1 MSTQSRIEW
10 TEHTW
15 NPVVGCTK
23 VSPGCKHCY
32 AEVMA
37 RRLRAMGAS
46 GYEDGFKLRLRPEK
60 LDDPLRRRKPTIY
73 FVNSM
78 SDLFHPK
85 VPGKFVESVFQVM
98 TAANW
103 HVFQLLTK
111 RPDRMAAFLQK
122 RRIADHIWV
131 GTSVEN
137 RRHGVPRIDRL
148 REVNAAV
155 RFLSV
160 EPLLE
165 NVGKI
170 DLRGIAW
177 VIVGGES
184 GPRARPMEPDWARSV
199 HQQCIDA
206 GTRFFFKQ
214 WGTHGPDGIRRTKKS
229 NGRIFEGKVWSEMPQ
244 FGSAAGARSWV

>member
-60 LDDPLRRRKPTIY
+60 LHDPLRRRKPTIY

-78 SDLFHPK
+78 SDLFHPQ
-85 VPGKFVESVFQVM
+85 VPGAFVESVFRVM

-103 HVFQLLTK
+103 HVFQVLTK
-111 RPDRMAAFLQK
+111 RPDRMAELMQQ

-148 REVNAAV
+148 REINAAV

-165 NVGKI
+165 NIGRI
-170 DLRGIAW
+170 DLHGIAW

-184 GPRARPMEPDWARSV
+184 GPHARPMEPEWARSV
-199 HQQCIDA
+199 HQQCVA
-206 GTRFFFKQ
+206 SGTQFFFKQ
-214 WGTHGPDGIRRTKKS
+214 WGTHGADGIRRTKKS
-229 NGRIFEGKVWSEMPQ
+229 NGRLFEGRVWNEMPHVCKSPLNN
-244 FGSAAGARSWV
+244 GR